1 MKKWLVLITII
12 FNISLSYAEDYYLSA
27 QVDYVNVSVANESF
41 NPQMSRLKF
50 GVVASEGGIFQG
62 VGLEAVMGQSVKS
75 DDSQGLDF
83 DVPEHWGVYTTFSEY
98 SAGTTNFTLY
108 LGYASIDLYN
118 QSLTQETPNTDTLKD
133 FSYGFTFSDNYI

>member
-1 MKKWLVLITII
+1 
-12 FNISLSYAEDYYLSA
+12 
-27 QVDYVNVSVANESF
+27 
-41 NPQMSRLKF
+41 
-50 GVVASEGGIFQG
+50 
-62 VGLEAVMGQSVKS
+62 MGQSVKS

-133 FSYGFTFSDNYI
+133 FSYGFTFSDNFSSFPKFHWVLDCTRFYSDDNIDMDGCGLGVKYDF